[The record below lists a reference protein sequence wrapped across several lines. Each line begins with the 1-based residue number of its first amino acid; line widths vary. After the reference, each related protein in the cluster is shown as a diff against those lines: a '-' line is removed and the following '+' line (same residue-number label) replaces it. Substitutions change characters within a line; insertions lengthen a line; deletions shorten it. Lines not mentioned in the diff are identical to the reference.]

1 MIHRLEI
8 AKDIVVI
15 CGEKFLEEFNNCL
28 SKEIIAKTNKNKYD
42 K

>member
-8 AKDIVVI
+8 AKDMVII
-15 CGEKFLEEFNNCL
+15 CGDKFLEEFNNL
-28 SKEIIAKTNKNKYD
+28 LNKEINKYKYD

>member
-8 AKDIVVI
+8 AKDMVII
-15 CGEKFLEEFNNCL
+15 CGDKFLEEFNNL
-28 SKEIIAKTNKNKYD
+28 LDEEINKNKYD

>member
-8 AKDIVVI
+8 AKDIVII
-15 CGEKFLEEFNNCL
+15 CGDKFLEEFNNL
-28 SKEIIAKTNKNKYD
+28 LNKEINKNKHY

>member
-8 AKDIVVI
+8 AKDMVII
-15 CGEKFLEEFNNCL
+15 CGDGFLEEFDNCL
-28 SKEIIAKTNKNKYD
+28 NKEINKNKYD